1 MNKIANFVKALNIFF
16 ILILLSSCNGE
27 FNFNKRNKNNDSII
41 NSQPSNNKD
50 KSNDQIINSQES
62 NTKDKLEITIS
73 CNEESIGEY
82 LKDGWEIKN
91 KTSKEEICSWK
102 SIPANNSC
110 DIEKDKGCK
119 IIKPDRFGTETIYL
133 LEK

>member
-1 MNKIANFVKALNIFF
+1 MNRITKSVKTLNIFF

-27 FNFNKRNKNNDSII
+27 YNLIKKNKNNDPII
-41 NSQPSNNKD
+41 NSQRSI
-50 KSNDQIINSQES
+50 S
-62 NTKDKLEITIS
+62 KDKLEITIS

-82 LKDGWEIKN
+82 LKDGWKIIK
-91 KTSKEEICSWK
+91 KTSKEKVCSWK
-102 SIPANNSC
+102 STPANNTC

-119 IIKPDRFGTETIYL
+119 IIKPDSYGTETIYL

>member
-1 MNKIANFVKALNIFF
+1 MNKITNCLKALNIFF

-27 FNFNKRNKNNDSII
+27 FNFNKRIKNNDPII
-41 NSQPSNNKD
+41 NSQK
-50 KSNDQIINSQES
+50 S

-73 CNEESIGEY
+73 CNEESIEEY
-82 LKDGWEIKN
+82 LKDGWKIKN
-91 KTSKEEICSWK
+91 KTSKEKVCSWK
-102 SIPANNSC
+102 SMPANNTC

-119 IIKPDRFGTETIYL
+119 IIKPDIFGTETIYL

>member
-1 MNKIANFVKALNIFF
+1 MNKITTCIKALNIFF
-16 ILILLSSCNGE
+16 ILFLLSSCNGE
-27 FNFNKRNKNNDSII
+27 FNFN
-41 NSQPSNNKD
+41 NKD
-50 KSNDQIINSQES
+50 KINDQIINSQES

-82 LKDGWEIKN
+82 LKEGWRIKN
-91 KTSKEEICSWK
+91 KTSREKVCSWK
-102 SIPANNSC
+102 SMPANNSC

-119 IIKPDRFGTETIYL
+119 IIKPDSFGTETIYL